1 MSLVSVIIPCHNYGN
16 YLYESVGSIIGQIYK
31 NIEIIIVNSGSK
43 DNTIKIAEDLVNKY
57 RNIKLYNTVD
67 SGGPAIPRN
76 IGIQNSNGEY
86 IMCLDPDD
94 KISDNYIFESV
105 KLLESNKQYS
115 ICYSNLKHFGQLD
128 SYLEHKEYDNR
139 CILRM
144 NYIPVASVFS
154 KKCWEDA
161 GGYRTNVT
169 GYEDWDLWIN
179 SYSKGHF
186 HRYSPESIFYYR
198 KHSES
203 MLAEC
208 GKKDRIHKANIILN
222 NSKIFTEIQIKW
234 AESVIGKTKSQIGHY
249 DPGLG
254 LIPLTQELIINNKQ
268 LLEREQSE
276 YLNKIVTR
284 TTMMIPVP
292 SSSISL

>member
-1 MSLVSVIIPCHNYGN
+1 VTEAVTSVLNQTY
-16 YLYESVGSIIGQIYK
+16 QDF
-31 NIEIIIVNSGSK
+31 EIIIVDPISTDETPEVCRAFLERFADK
-43 DNTIKIAEDLVNKY
+43 RL
-57 RNIKLYNTVD
+57 TVIRQENM
-67 SGGPAIPRN
+67 GMPAISRN
-76 IGIQNSNGEY
+76 LGIERAQGKY
-86 IMCLDPDD
+86 ILCLDADD

-203 MLAEC
+203 MLADC